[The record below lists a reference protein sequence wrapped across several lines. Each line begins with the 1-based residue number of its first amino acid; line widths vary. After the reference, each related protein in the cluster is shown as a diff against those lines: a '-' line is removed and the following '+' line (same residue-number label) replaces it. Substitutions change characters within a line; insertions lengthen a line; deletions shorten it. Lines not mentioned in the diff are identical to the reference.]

1 MGMGCNP
8 EEISAGF
15 DNPDENLGLH
25 ERFGV
30 VESFVEKQGFELE
43 KLNSKC
49 FVEFGWIQG
58 DKSKIVVCKAAI

>member
-49 FVEFGWIQG
+49 LVEFG
-58 DKSKIVVCKAAI
+58 